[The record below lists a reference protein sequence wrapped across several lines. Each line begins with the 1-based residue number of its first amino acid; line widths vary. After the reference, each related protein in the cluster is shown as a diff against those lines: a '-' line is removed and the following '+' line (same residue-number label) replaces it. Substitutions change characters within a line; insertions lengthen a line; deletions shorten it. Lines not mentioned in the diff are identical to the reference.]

1 MPRTKSSQRWIARH
15 VKDEYV
21 KRAQKEGFRSRA
33 AYKLAEIDA
42 RDHLFRAGLT
52 VVDLGAA
59 PGGWSQYAVQRVG
72 SGGRV
77 LAVDILPMEPLQGVE
92 LIQGDF
98 TEAAVLN
105 LVLERLQ
112 GRGVDLVI
120 SDMAPNISGVAASD
134 QARSVYLA
142 ELALEFAAKTLRPGA
157 TLLVKTFQGEG
168 FDALRRQMRERF
180 EKLATRKP
188 KASRAESREIY
199 LLARGFRGDRGRI
212 ESAAAS

>member
-59 PGGWSQYAVQRVG
+59 PGGWSQYAVKRVG
-72 SGGRV
+72 PGGRV